1 MRGNVSVGEWS
12 PISLQAPHIG
22 LHTSSVKDPQVRILL
37 NQEIV
42 DEAAVGADEGIGNA
56 FLPFRLHARW
66 TGGFETYAPTVK
78 LLTCALVAAQMMS
91 INLDPGGFGVQQ
103 FHGDVPTVG
112 EDG

>member
-1 MRGNVSVGEWS
+1 MRGNVSVGGWS

-22 LHTSSVKDPQVRILL
+22 LHTSSVKDPQVRISL

-78 LLTCALVAAQMMS
+78 LLARALEAAQMVS
-91 INLDPGGFGVQQ
+91 INLNPGGFGVEQ
-103 FHGDVPTVG
+103 FHGNVPTVVDD
-112 EDG
+112 E

>member
-1 MRGNVSVGEWS
+1 
-12 PISLQAPHIG
+12 
-22 LHTSSVKDPQVRILL
+22 L
-37 NQEIV
+37 NEEIV
-42 DEAAVGADEGIGNA
+42 NEAAVGADEGIGNA

-66 TGGFETYAPTVK
+66 TGGFETDAPTVK
-78 LLTCALVAAQMMS
+78 LLTRALVAAQMMS